1 MQNLSV
7 VSVDTQPELIGSE
20 LSFVPRW
27 PNSLV
32 GNIARDIADDIVAGR
47 LRPGHDLNS
56 VELARRFDTSRT
68 PVREALLLLE
78 KEGLVEIEC
87 HRRPRVKRWS
97 WNEICDLYQIR
108 SALAGLVAE
117 LIIKNATECDLELL
131 DVRFQEQLDACEQ
144 SDVDA
149 YFRAMIN
156 VRGTE
161 ARICGNSQ
169 LRQFL
174 EQLGLRVLQLRHYS
188 VSTPE
193 AMQEAAKDYARIL
206 LAYHERDG
214 EVAVAL
220 SRSVVLRAL
229 ERIRR
234 LGWKGSE

>member
-20 LSFVPRW
+20 FSSAPRF

-32 GNIARDIADDIVAGR
+32 GNIARDLADDIVAGR

-78 KEGLVEIEC
+78 KEGLVEIEA

-97 WNEICDLYQIR
+97 WNDVCELYQVR
-108 SALAGLVAE
+108 ATLNGLVAD
-117 LIIKNATECDLELL
+117 LIVKNATERDLELL
-131 DVRFQEQLDACEQ
+131 DVRFQGQRDACEKG
-144 SDVDA
+144 DVDV
-149 YFRAMIN
+149 YFREMLT
-156 VRGTE
+156 VRDAE
-161 ARICGNSQ
+161 ACICGNAQ
-169 LRQFL
+169 LRGLL
-174 EQLGLRVLQLRHYS
+174 EQLGLRTLQLRHYS

-193 AMQEAAKDYARIL
+193 GMLEATSDYARIL
-206 LAYHERDG
+206 RAYHERDG
-214 EVAVAL
+214 DLAVVL
-220 SRSVVLRAL
+220 SRSVVLRSL

-234 LGWKGSE
+234 LGWKEMG

>member
-1 MQNLSV
+1 MQNLSI
-7 VSVDTQPELIGSE
+7 VSVDTAPELMGSE
-20 LSFVPRW
+20 LSSAQRF

-32 GNIARDIADDIVAGR
+32 GNIARDLADDIVAGR

-78 KEGLVEIEC
+78 KEGLVEIEM

-97 WNEICDLYQIR
+97 WSEICELYQVR
-108 SALAGLVAE
+108 ATLAGLVAE
-117 LIIKNATECDLELL
+117 LIVKNAPEGDIDLLEVQFR
-131 DVRFQEQLDACEQ
+131 DQVEACEKR
-144 SDVDA
+144 DVEA
-149 YFRAMIN
+149 YFRAMIT
-156 VRGTE
+156 VRDTE
-161 ARICGNSQ
+161 ARLCGNSQ
-169 LRQFL
+169 LRQIL

-193 AMQEAAKDYARIL
+193 AMQEAAADYARIL

-214 EVAVAL
+214 ELAVAL

-229 ERIRR
+229 ERIKR
-234 LGWKGSE
+234 LGWKVTE

>member
-7 VSVDTQPELIGSE
+7 VSVDTQPEFLGSE
-20 LSFVPRW
+20 FSSAPRF

-32 GNIARDIADDIVAGR
+32 GNIARDLADDIVAGR

-78 KEGLVEIEC
+78 KEGLVEIEA

-97 WNEICDLYQIR
+97 WSDVCELYQVR
-108 SALAGLVAE
+108 STLNGLVAE
-117 LIIKNATECDLELL
+117 LIVKNASDADLELL
-131 DVRFQEQLDACEQ
+131 DARFQSQVDACEQ
-144 SDVDA
+144 RDLEA
-149 YFRAMIN
+149 YFRAMLA
-156 VRGTE
+156 VRDTE
-161 ARICGNSQ
+161 AAICGNSQ
-169 LRQFL
+169 LRQLL

-193 AMQEAAKDYARIL
+193 AMQQAAADYARIL
-206 LAYHERDG
+206 RAYHERDG
-214 EVAVAL
+214 DLASAL
-220 SRSVVLRAL
+220 NRSVVLRAL

-234 LGWKGSE
+234 LGWKAIE

>member
-1 MQNLSV
+1 MSA
-7 VSVDTQPELIGSE
+7 DIKPELIGSE
-20 LSFVPRW
+20 VWSAPRF

-32 GNIARDIADDIVAGR
+32 GNIARELADDIVAGH

-78 KEGLVEIEC
+78 KEGLVEIEL

-97 WNEICDLYQIR
+97 WTEICELYQVR
-108 SALAGLVAE
+108 STLAGLVAE
-117 LIIKNATECDLELL
+117 LIVKNAPDRDLETLEIYFRSQ
-131 DVRFQEQLDACEQ
+131 VEACEQ
-144 SDVDA
+144 RDVEA
-149 YFRAMIN
+149 YFRAMIT
-156 VRGTE
+156 VRETE

-169 LRQFL
+169 LLALL
-174 EQLGLRVLQLRHYS
+174 EQLGLRVLQLRYFS

-193 AMQEAAKDYARIL
+193 AMQEATADYARIL

-214 EVAVAL
+214 ELAVAL

-229 ERIRR
+229 ERIKR
-234 LGWKGSE
+234 LGWKDAE